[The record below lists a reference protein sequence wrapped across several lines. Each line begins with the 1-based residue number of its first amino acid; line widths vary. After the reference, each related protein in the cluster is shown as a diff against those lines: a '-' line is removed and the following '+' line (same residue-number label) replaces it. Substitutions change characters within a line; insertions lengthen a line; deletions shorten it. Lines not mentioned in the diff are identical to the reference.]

1 MDSYGLTI
9 QRYLENTYDIPFVVQ
24 TGKEYNDPYYLI
36 FPKSELEE
44 LFSVRIMF
52 RQNIRM
58 IIEIHPQKY
67 AAGMIYDIQHA
78 EMQKR
83 KNFQDYLQLFRQN
96 KAKIELF
103 INKTAV
109 DEKDDSIWSESWTH
123 FSIRATKILQEQE
136 NNQIETV
143 ITWAELAVGTMLS
156 LLKIEYLE
164 QDDGKYGEG
173 KIDQVLVNK
182 YERNPINRQLCLAV
196 NGYVCKICGFDFE
209 KKYGDIGKGFIHVH
223 HIEMVSSFGGEY
235 YLDPKKDLIPVC
247 PNCHAMLHRKNPP
260 LEPAELR
267 QIIDLN
273 NIKQGDHE

>member
-109 DEKDDSIWSESWTH
+109 DEKDDSFWSESWTH

-209 KKYGDIGKGFIHVH
+209 KNMVILEKGLFTSI
-223 HIEMVSSFGGEY
+223 ILKW
-235 YLDPKKDLIPVC
+235 YLLLEESIILIQKKI
-247 PNCHAMLHRKNPP
+247 
-260 LEPAELR
+260 
-267 QIIDLN
+267 
-273 NIKQGDHE
+273 